1 MFFLN
6 QFCFASKWILK
17 RSLGF
22 GRLLVWD
29 FRNIFCKIAISW
41 FPFDKSN
48 THIEIA
54 LLSFSKCKHQALR
67 RRVVEMLRWVG
78 SQEFGVAEHSDTQ
91 WYTVVHSDTQWYSGV
106 SEKQNKK
113 QIGGIL
119 DLDGGII
126 CWPRKYKSGGDHWK
140 SFFSMKTVRTL
151 SMKSKITSWFGFYR
165 QYLIPIFW
173 TFVQCVW
180 SQQYTM

>member
-1 MFFLN
+1 
-6 QFCFASKWILK
+6 
-17 RSLGF
+17 
-22 GRLLVWD
+22 
-29 FRNIFCKIAISW
+29 
-41 FPFDKSN
+41 
-48 THIEIA
+48 
-54 LLSFSKCKHQALR
+54 
-67 RRVVEMLRWVG
+67 MLRWVG

-140 SFFSMKTVRTL
+140 NISSFFLNENGENFIYEIRNYKLVLVL
-151 SMKSKITSWFGFYR
+151 SSVFDTYFLNFCPMCV
-165 QYLIPIFW
+165 IP
-173 TFVQCVW
+173 
-180 SQQYTM
+180 TMYNVTENMTYQRISRIIDHVCS